1 MPPSSNRRS
10 WASYPFKTND
20 IITLNLKRN
29 FSMVLIVNISADFE
43 VRGKLI
49 PRKALPRI
57 KGDKLV
63 LAWSDFGEA

>member
-1 MPPSSNRRS
+1 M
-10 WASYPFKTND
+10 
-20 IITLNLKRN
+20 ITLNLKRN
-29 FSMVLIVNISADFE
+29 FSMVLIVKISTDFE

-63 LAWSDFGEA
+63 LAWSDFGAA